1 MDNGRT
7 VLARGGSDLEGEVA
21 YLRERLRLTFD
32 LAPIAQGVL
41 RFDGM
46 FEQVN
51 DAMCSMLGYSREEL
65 LARSMPSMSHPDE
78 MPANLKLQR
87 SLLSGQISSYHMDK
101 RYIRADREIV
111 WVSLSVAI
119 MWTRD
124 GEPRMLGQL
133 VDITE
138 RKRSEARLA
147 HEATHDSL
155 TGLPNRRLLLDVID
169 GALTALPPD
178 GSRTVALLFCNI
190 DQFNAYNDTYGHTLG
205 DRLLVAVAERLSG
218 ALIAGEQLGRFG
230 GDELIV
236 VSPEVRAR
244 AGFDPKT
251 ELDQALVAADRIRH
265 ALLEPLR
272 IDGRQCY
279 VTMCTGIALAHLP
292 SISGDEMVSEANT
305 AMYEAKRRG
314 RNRVQ
319 LFDAA
324 LRNAMRNRLEL
335 EFELRTALDN
345 GDVMAWFQPIVDLA
359 DGTIHG
365 FEALARWN
373 HRERGMIPPD
383 AFISIAESAG
393 LISQL
398 DDAML
403 DQALRMARRC
413 DVGYVAVNVSPTELS
428 SDAIVRRVAAALKRN
443 GVDPCRLVIEVTEQ
457 AVIEDFD
464 RAASLLSELRD
475 LGLRV
480 FIDDFG
486 VGHSSLAQ
494 LTRLPIDGLKIDQS
508 FVQDL
513 DDGRVAVIETVVGL
527 ARRLGLG
534 VVAEGVE
541 TAEEAATLLGT
552 GCALAQGYRFARALP
567 PDAALEAM
575 SLGRIEPISLIE
587 TGSSAEPPPSAPTT
601 EVDTRQP
608 VSRERHG

>member
-21 YLRERLRLTFD
+21 YLREQLRLTFD

-65 LARSMPSMSHPDE
+65 LARSMPSISHPDE

-87 SLLSGQISSYHMDK
+87 SLLSGHISSYHMDK

-190 DQFNAYNDTYGHTLG
+190 DQFNVYNDTYGHTLG

-236 VSPEVRAR
+236 VSPEVRATGGIQSQDRVGSSVGGGRPDPTCVAR
-244 AGFDPKT
+244 AVADRRASVLRDGVHRHRPRPPTDHLRRRHGQRS
-251 ELDQALVAADRIRH
+251 EHRDVRGQASRPEPGATLRRRVTRHDAQPTGARVRAADR
-265 ALLEPLR
+265 A
-272 IDGRQCY
+272 RQ
-279 VTMCTGIALAHLP
+279 
-292 SISGDEMVSEANT
+292 
-305 AMYEAKRRG
+305 
-314 RNRVQ
+314 
-319 LFDAA
+319 
-324 LRNAMRNRLEL
+324 
-335 EFELRTALDN
+335 
-345 GDVMAWFQPIVDLA
+345 
-359 DGTIHG
+359 
-365 FEALARWN
+365 
-373 HRERGMIPPD
+373 
-383 AFISIAESAG
+383 
-393 LISQL
+393 
-398 DDAML
+398 
-403 DQALRMARRC
+403 RRC
-413 DVGYVAVNVSPTELS
+413 DGLVPT
-428 SDAIVRRVAAALKRN
+428 DRR
-443 GVDPCRLVIEVTEQ
+443 PCRRDHPWVRGT
-457 AVIEDFD
+457 
-464 RAASLLSELRD
+464 RSL
-475 LGLRV
+475 
-480 FIDDFG
+480 
-486 VGHSSLAQ
+486 
-494 LTRLPIDGLKIDQS
+494 
-508 FVQDL
+508 
-513 DDGRVAVIETVVGL
+513 
-527 ARRLGLG
+527 
-534 VVAEGVE
+534 
-541 TAEEAATLLGT
+541 
-552 GCALAQGYRFARALP
+552 
-567 PDAALEAM
+567 
-575 SLGRIEPISLIE
+575 EPS
-587 TGSSAEPPPSAPTT
+587 SSAE
-601 EVDTRQP
+601 
-608 VSRERHG
+608 